1 MAVVKNIQS
10 FKAPPENI
18 DLFINNHQVYYR
30 ANMEFVR
37 GILGVENGGTG
48 NHYFIDDRVLIYK
61 NRKIIASTITIQELD
76 TLSGIPTTD
85 GNGDPVNLSTL
96 LDSKVSYI
104 STSEGK
110 KLDMEKGTCN
120 VKLPDFLMR
129 TGGEITGN
137 LTVDKDFRVGSLKMA
152 WDDIT
157 KCISFSIV

>member
-30 ANMEFVR
+30 SNMEFVR
-37 GILGVENGGTG
+37 GVLDVSNGGTG

-76 TLSGIPTTD
+76 SLSGIPTTND
-85 GNGDPVNLSTL
+85 KGDPVNLSTL
-96 LDSKVSYI
+96 LNGKVSTI
-104 STSEGK
+104 STSEGH
-110 KLDMEKGTCN
+110 KLDMGEGCD
-120 VKLPDFLMR
+120 VKLPDFLLR
-129 TGGEITGN
+129 AGGEITGN
-137 LTVDKDFRVGSLKMA
+137 LTVDKDFKVGSLKMA

>member
-1 MAVVKNIQS
+1 M
-10 FKAPPENI
+10 
-18 DLFINNHQVYYR
+18 LFR
-30 ANMEFVR
+30 
-37 GILGVENGGTG
+37 
-48 NHYFIDDRVLIYK
+48 
-61 NRKIIASTITIQELD
+61 SD

-104 STSEGK
+104 STSEGQ

-129 TGGEITGN
+129 TGGEITGS
-137 LTVDKDFRVGSLKMA
+137 LTVDEDFRVGSLKMA